1 MLTTLHEPAKID
13 LQLFGD
19 GAQQQDAAPQDGTV
33 VEFFDQLSDEPQGEP
48 QGEPQEPVDAGA
60 EPPGEPKSEP
70 LIMGKFK
77 TQEDLE
83 QAYREAEKRISQY
96 GQQFSQ
102 NQQQMGQ
109 MQAQL
114 QSLQQFVQRFQEPQ
128 QSPEEVQERN
138 QKWLDKFYESPM
150 EALNEVV
157 SQSVVQAVTPLN
169 QKIQYQ
175 ESVSRYSQQVTEARQ
190 KYPDF
195 DSFMPQMQEIIR
207 EQGAYLANLPN
218 SVDVI
223 YNMAKAQTIK
233 SPEDYLKDEAFR
245 QKLLQDETIRN
256 EILKQYAQTVKDGQP
271 PVVLSNQ
278 HGEPP
283 SVEPMEIKSTQD
295 AKKAT
300 LSFFQRMAGG
310 NKQ

>member
-1 MLTTLHEPAKID
+1 MLTTLNEPARMN

-19 GAQQQDAAPQDGTV
+19 EAQQQDAAPQESVVDFLSHTQDEPQETV
-33 VEFFDQLSDEPQGEP
+33 VEPLVEP
-48 QGEPQEPVDAGA
+48 DA
-60 EPPGEPKSEP
+60 EP

-77 TQEDLE
+77 SQDDLE
-83 QAYREAEKRISQY
+83 QAYKEAEKRISQY

-102 NQQQMGQ
+102 NQQQIEQ
-109 MQAQL
+109 MQNQL
-114 QSLQQFVQRFQEPQ
+114 QLLQQFVQRFQEPQ
-128 QSPEEVQERN
+128 PQISPEEVHEKN
-138 QKWLDKFYESPM
+138 QKWLDNFYENPI

-157 SQSVVQAVTPLN
+157 SRSVMQAITPLS

-175 ESVSRYSQQVTEARQ
+175 ENVDRYNQQVSMARQ

-195 DSFMPQMQEIIR
+195 DNYMEQMQEIVKR
-207 EQGAYLANLPN
+207 QGQYLAALPN
-218 SVDVI
+218 SVEVI

-233 SPEDYLKDEAFR
+233 SPDDYLKDEAFR

-283 SVEPMEIKSTQD
+283 LAEPMEIKSTQD

-310 NKQ
+310 IKQ

>member
-1 MLTTLHEPAKID
+1 MLTTLNEPARMN

-19 GAQQQDAAPQDGTV
+19 APEAAQQPEAAPQDESV
-33 VEFFDQLSDEPQGEP
+33 VEFFNQLTEEPQDGP
-48 QGEPQEPVDAGA
+48 QGPVEAGA
-60 EPPGEPKSEP
+60 EPPVEPEPEP

-83 QAYREAEKRISQY
+83 QAYREAERRISQY

-102 NQQQMGQ
+102 NQQQMEQ

-114 QSLQQFVQRFQEPQ
+114 QQFQQFMQRFQEPQ

-138 QKWLDKFYESPM
+138 QKWLDKFYESPI
-150 EALNEVV
+150 EALSEVV
-157 SQSVVQAVTPLN
+157 LQNVQQVVAPLS

-175 ESVSRYSQQVTEARQ
+175 ENVNRYSQQVTEARQ

-195 DSFMPQMQEIIR
+195 DNFMPQMQEIIK
-207 EQGAYLANLPN
+207 EQGAYLSGLPN
-218 SVDVI
+218 SVEVV

-233 SPEDYLKDEAFR
+233 SPDDYLKDEAFR

-283 SVEPMEIKSTQD
+283 LAEPMEIKSTQD

-310 NKQ
+310 IKQ

>member
-1 MLTTLHEPAKID
+1 MLTTLNEPARMN

-19 GAQQQDAAPQDGTV
+19 EAQQQDAAPQESVVDFLSHTQDEPQETV
-33 VEFFDQLSDEPQGEP
+33 VEPLVEP
-48 QGEPQEPVDAGA
+48 DA
-60 EPPGEPKSEP
+60 EP

-77 TQEDLE
+77 SQDDLE
-83 QAYREAEKRISQY
+83 QAYKEAEKRISQY

-102 NQQQMGQ
+102 NQQQMEQ

-114 QSLQQFVQRFQEPQ
+114 QQFQQFVQRFQEPQ

-138 QKWLDKFYESPM
+138 QKWLDKFYESPI
-150 EALNEVV
+150 EALNEVIV
-157 SQSVVQAVTPLN
+157 QNVQQAVTPLI

-175 ESVSRYSQQVTEARQ
+175 ENVDRYNQQVVAARQ

-195 DSFMPQMQEIIR
+195 DSFMPQMQEIIK
-207 EQGAYLANLPN
+207 EQGSYLSGLPN

-283 SVEPMEIKSTQD
+283 LAEPMEIKSTQD

-310 NKQ
+310 IKQ